1 MKKIKTMVYLDRDCK
16 KKALELKNITHKSL
30 SFLVEEGLEAVILKY
45 EMKPKTLKEAVKMS
59 YGAIPGIKNLRETL
73 NKDFETRAKRTK

>member
-45 EMKPKTLKEAVKMS
+45 SLKPKTMKEAIKTS
-59 YGAIPGIKNLRETL
+59 YGSIPSIKNMRDEL
-73 NKDFETRAKRTK
+73 NKDFEKRAERIR